1 VVAAVQAQRVVLESV
16 RVVSSAVVRT
26 LAASLVAA
34 LVLEP
39 AARLEG
45 VPDSAALFVKVRRSA
60 APDMPAQVSAA
71 HQTAADISAA

>member
-1 VVAAVQAQRVVLESV
+1 VVAALQAQRVALESV

-45 VPDSAALFVKVRRSA
+45 VPDSAA
-60 APDMPAQVSAA
+60 
-71 HQTAADISAA
+71 